1 MSITFDATG
10 ATVVGTD
17 LSDRAG
23 VAVDW
28 AARRATL
35 RGGRLLIIMA
45 VPEVPIPRR
54 SRLFAAMASGD
65 WPGRALQDA
74 EAQLAQLRERVARS
88 HPDLVVETHVERCM
102 ASYALAQA
110 SKKADLVVIGA
121 RGAHA
126 PMTVRALGGTADAV
140 VQHAHG
146 PVAVITD
153 QAEFSP
159 EGPVLVGVDD
169 SPEGEAALRLA
180 AAEAAARG
188 VRLQALHA
196 FDVAAWMVGPMD
208 AGFDMAPMLDEVH
221 QQVEALVR
229 QGVQDH
235 PDLEVTVEVPTD
247 RAASALVEASRGAS
261 VVVVGA
267 RGLGGFVGLLLG
279 STSRTVVRE
288 SHAPVIVVRAD
299 ERRVVA
305 ARESD

>member
-28 AARRATL
+28 AARRAQL
-35 RGGRLLIIMA
+35 SGGRLLIVMA
-45 VPEVPIPRR
+45 VPQVPIPRR
-54 SRLFAAMASGD
+54 SRLFEAMASGD
-65 WPGRALQDA
+65 WPERALRDA
-74 EAQLAQLRERVARS
+74 EAQLAELRDRVARS
-88 HPDLVVETHVERCM
+88 HPDLEVGTHVERSM

-110 SKKADLVVIGA
+110 SKTADLVVVGA

-126 PMTVRALGGTADAV
+126 PMRVRALGGTADAV

-153 QAEFSP
+153 HTEFTP
-159 EGPVLVGVDD
+159 DGPVVVGVDD
-169 SPEGEAALRLA
+169 SPEGEAALRMA
-180 AAEAAARG
+180 ASEAATRG
-188 VRLQALHA
+188 VRLRAVHA

-208 AGFDMAPMLDEVH
+208 AGFDIVPMLGEVH

-229 QGVQDH
+229 HGVRDH

-247 RAASALVEASRGAS
+247 RAASALIEASRGAS

-288 SHAPVIVVRAD
+288 AHAPVIVVRAD
-299 ERRVVA
+299 DRTVPREA
-305 ARESD
+305 AGA